1 MENKNEYQA
10 QLFSNRLKK
19 KYKELRKWA
28 RKNRISCYRLY
39 DRDIPEIPVSLDLY
53 EFLPSDITTPLEVAR
68 FLSEQNANLSANNPQ
83 TEQDIK
89 QRTYAIL
96 YLYERPYQKEDSEE
110 ELWLSLMAQAAA
122 EILGI
127 PLQNIIT
134 KMRRHQKGK
143 SQYEKNTSEGGLP
156 RFARNDKTPQNTRH
170 CENNKDVH
178 HYNDKQD
185 VLYSEDK
192 QDSRHCEERSDE
204 AIQSDRLPR
213 SAINDVEQTITGLVQ
228 EQGQIFKINL
238 GTYLDNGLF
247 FDHRPLRS
255 IVRDTCSNKD
265 VLNLFCY
272 TGSFSVYAAQGNAKS
287 VESVDLSNT
296 YLAWAKENLIQNGFS
311 DKKKYIFTRQDCIQF
326 LQEKALAQKAK
337 LNEEKSAGTNQ
348 RITASQNKDL
358 ISKAKTYDLIILDP
372 PTFSNSKN
380 TSNVLDINKQWP
392 QLVKDCLNILNPKGV
407 LYFSTN
413 SERLKF
419 DQTQIPS
426 KTISG
431 LSVNIK
437 DITSQTI
444 PNDYAQKIPHH
455 CWKFWVE

>member
-1 MENKNEYQA
+1 
-10 QLFSNRLKK
+10 
-19 KYKELRKWA
+19 
-28 RKNRISCYRLY
+28 
-39 DRDIPEIPVSLDLY
+39 
-53 EFLPSDITTPLEVAR
+53 
-68 FLSEQNANLSANNPQ
+68 
-83 TEQDIK
+83 
-89 QRTYAIL
+89 
-96 YLYERPYQKEDSEE
+96 
-110 ELWLSLMAQAAA
+110 MAQAAA
-122 EILGI
+122 EVLGI
-127 PLQNIIT
+127 NQTHIIT

-143 SQYEKNTSEGGLP
+143 SQYEKNE
-156 RFARNDKTPQNTRH
+156 
-170 CENNKDVH
+170 
-178 HYNDKQD
+178 
-185 VLYSEDK
+185 
-192 QDSRHCEERSDE
+192 DSRIKYEKET
-204 AIQSDRLPR
+204 Q
-213 SAINDVEQTITGLVQ
+213 NITGLVQ

-337 LNEEKSAGTNQ
+337 LNEEKNLESNPKMSS
-348 RITASQNKDL
+348 SQNKDL

-419 DQTQIPS
+419 DSAQLPP

-431 LSVNIK
+431 LSVNVQ
-437 DITSQTI
+437 DITNQTI
-444 PNDYAQKIPHH
+444 PNDYAQKIPHGSFH
-455 CWKFWVE
+455 VGFFLYGSGYRGC